1 MENGLYAAVK
11 TNDTVHAVFVDQENL
26 EFGQLNKMVN
36 ANRRQHEK
44 ELAHQRAAAEQKV
57 AAEQRVAAEKRAAA
71 EQAWKAEEARKRK
84 FRRMVGAAV
93 KQELALTAAMAV
105 VYYGFYVG
113 LVSVFFA
120 IPVLAV
126 LLAVTCFKA
135 GSFVTRIFRRRR

>member
-1 MENGLYAAVK
+1 MENGLFAAVK
-11 TNDTVHAVFVDQENL
+11 TDDTVHAVFIDQENL
-26 EFGQLNKMVN
+26 EFAQLNKIVK
-36 ANRRQHEK
+36 ANCLK
-44 ELAHQRAAAEQKV
+44 HQREQAEQMAAAEKEWTEQK
-57 AAEQRVAAEKRAAA
+57 AEAEK
-71 EQAWKAEEARKRK
+71 AWRAEEARKRK

-126 LLAVTCFKA
+126 LLAVACFKA
-135 GSFVTRIFRRRR
+135 GSFFTRIFRRRR

>member
-11 TNDTVHAVFVDQENL
+11 TNDTVHAVFIDQENL
-26 EFGQLNKMVN
+26 EFSQLNKMVK
-36 ANRRQHEK
+36 ANRQKH
-44 ELAHQRAAAEQKV
+44 LQEQ
-57 AAEQRVAAEKRAAA
+57 AEQREAA
-71 EQAWKAEEARKRK
+71 EQAWRAEEARKRK

-126 LLAVTCFKA
+126 LLAVACFKA
-135 GSFVTRIFRRRR
+135 GSFFTRIFRRRR